1 MLAFS
6 LPEAGSTL
14 MVTFLGEGV
23 LVAST
28 PSGMAGTVV
37 TVLVLISWYAR
48 SGIGRFVDELVMDWR
63 PPCIGH
69 ADDRGLV
76 TTLFTPGA
84 AAPLVLFISLQK
96 WSALGTGP
104 PVKRQGWTYGGE
116 TDVAGVN
123 VLLAPAGDW

>member
-14 MVTFLGEGV
+14 MVTLLGEGV

-63 PPCIGH
+63 PPCIGQ
-69 ADDRGLV
+69 ADDRELLMTLV
-76 TTLFTPGA
+76 TPGGGTPL
-84 AAPLVLFISLQK
+84 APFISLR
-96 WSALGTGP
+96 T
-104 PVKRQGWTYGGE
+104 
-116 TDVAGVN
+116 
-123 VLLAPAGDW
+123 